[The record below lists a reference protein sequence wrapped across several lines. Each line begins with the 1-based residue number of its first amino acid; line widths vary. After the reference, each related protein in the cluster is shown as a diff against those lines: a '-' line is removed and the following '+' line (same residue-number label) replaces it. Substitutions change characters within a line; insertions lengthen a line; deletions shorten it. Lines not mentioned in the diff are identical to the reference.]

1 MAQGMPITVSKNT
14 ETRNCVSATSDAF
27 RVYVV
32 QPGGFVSSYGVILR
46 VNGECVSKQ
55 GCFLGD
61 CTNNVVEYRGGIA
74 ALRHALANPFPRV
87 YVRMDSYLVVQQLNG
102 RWACRNDGLKPL
114 YEEGLRLMAAI
125 CQHTDIYFF
134 TLEHICREYNS
145 DSDGIANETIDSY
158 QEHVHVSGIV
168 VDHNWSPLMHL
179 FSVVRESLTRR
190 DGHGLDNE
198 GDAHM
203 ALAPVD
209 ESAQHSAVEHGILPD
224 AELGFLMDYSVQ

>member
-1 MAQGMPITVSKNT
+1 MHSGCMLYNIDGAARKI
-14 ETRNCVSATSDAF
+14 
-27 RVYVV
+27 
-32 QPGGFVSSYGVILR
+32 PGGFVSSYGVILR

-61 CTNNVVEYRGGIA
+61 CTNNVAEYRGGIA

-102 RWACRNDGLKPL
+102 RWACRNNGLKPL

-125 CQHTDIYFF
+125 RQHNDIYFSF
-134 TLEHICREYNS
+134 TPEHIYREFNS

-158 QEHVHVSGIV
+158 QEHVHISGIV
-168 VDHNWSPLMHL
+168 VGHNWSPLMHL
-179 FSVVRESLTRR
+179 SSVVRESLTRR

-198 GDAHM
+198 GDADM
-203 ALAPVD
+203 ASAPVD
-209 ESAQHSAVEHGILPD
+209 EGAQHSADEHGILPE
-224 AELGFLMDYSVQ
+224 AEHDILMDYSVQ